1 MNICDRRPTY
11 TERYIAHADIDETKA
26 RGRRWKAFLAESG
39 LKENLED
46 DPPKH
51 RVLLDALRRAGW
63 PKDHT
68 TYLEL
73 GNMAVIMSE
82 PYSGKLEDFDHERF
96 AVIEVPTNI
105 APYCGSWD
113 PAPGAKPGTKTFLIT
128 SILKKR
134 QLETVLR
141 RLEKAAASMPLWNY
155 AGEDEE

>member
-1 MNICDRRPTY
+1 MNINDKHPNY
-11 TERYIAHADIDETKA
+11 AERYINHADIPETRA
-26 RGRRWKAFLAESG
+26 RGRRWPAFLEASR
-39 LKENLED
+39 LIENLED
-46 DPPKH
+46 DPPK
-51 RVLLDALRRAGW
+51 RRALFDALGRGGW

-134 QLETVLR
+134 QLDEVKR

>member
-1 MNICDRRPTY
+1 MNINNKRPNY
-11 TERYIAHADIDETKA
+11 AERYIEHADTPETRA

-39 LKENLED
+39 LKENLQD

-51 RVLLDALRRAGW
+51 RALIEAVGRGLLA
-63 PKDHT
+63 HT
-68 TYLEL
+68 TNLEL
-73 GNMAVIMSE
+73 GNMAVLMTE
-82 PYSGKLEDFDHERF
+82 HYHAKLEDFDHEKF

-113 PAPGAKPGTKTFLIT
+113 PAPGGKPGTKTFLIT

-134 QLETVLR
+134 QLEAVLR